1 MGFFG
6 VDLGEPR
13 MEPDNGWGS
22 TAQPTPKHLL
32 LALEL
37 CQSIAQGAAVVSL
50 LDGCDKSSNFALD
63 GLEVEPISLTCCSRS
78 AAARLIFSRKARMT
92 HA

>member
-1 MGFFG
+1 LLSNGWIVKRRLELMDFFG

-37 CQSIAQGAAVVSL
+37 CQSIAQ
-50 LDGCDKSSNFALD
+50 
-63 GLEVEPISLTCCSRS
+63 
-78 AAARLIFSRKARMT
+78 ARL
-92 HA
+92 